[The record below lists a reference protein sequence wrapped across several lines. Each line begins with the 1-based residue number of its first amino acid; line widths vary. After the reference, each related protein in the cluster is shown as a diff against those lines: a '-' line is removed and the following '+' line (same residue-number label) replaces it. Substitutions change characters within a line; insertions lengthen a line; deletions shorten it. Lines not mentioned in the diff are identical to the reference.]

1 MEYRILWVGA
11 ISWLKN
17 GVFTPPVRY
26 PGIVSASAFQQA
38 MIEGLENQG
47 QSVRI
52 LSDSDV
58 FDGTRVIWNHNESNE
73 YDVRVAGKEN
83 RILRL
88 PVKTINLIKEIRKK
102 SIARQRD
109 VVVAYEM
116 HIPYLFVIRKL
127 KKEYNITT
135 ILICPDLTTYM
146 DVDIE
151 KKPIKWIFKIIENQ
165 MMKHLLK
172 YVDGYVFFTAQMAE
186 LFTGKLHKP
195 YTVVEGVLNEEKYDY
210 SACEKQQFIMHS
222 GSLHSKMGIEELVT
236 AFKEL
241 KDLKLDLLFFG
252 SGEMDE
258 YICQERKKDPRIKH
272 MGFVSPQELFSYE
285 KKASLLVNVRSP
297 KEEYTKY
304 SFPSKTFEFMASGT
318 PILSTDM
325 PGIPEEYKQNMI
337 IIPDNNKD
345 TIKSALSN
353 FFALS
358 EAEQIAIGMKA
369 QCFVRTEKN
378 AIKQSKKII
387 ELIEQLER

>member
-1 MEYRILWVGA
+1 MEYKILWVGA

-26 PGIVSASAFQQA
+26 PGIVSASTFQQA

-58 FDGTRVIWNHNESNE
+58 FDGTRVIWNHNKSNE

-102 SIARQRD
+102 GIARQRD

-116 HIPYLFVIRKL
+116 HIPYLFAIRKL

-135 ILICPDLTTYM
+135 ILICPDLTAYM

-151 KKPIKWIFKIIENQ
+151 KKPIKRIFKIIENQ

-210 SACEKQQFIMHS
+210 SACEKQPFIMHS

-241 KDLKLDLLFFG
+241 KDLKQDLLFFG

-258 YICQERKKDPRIKH
+258 YICQEGKKDPRIKH

-318 PILSTDM
+318 PVLSTDM

-358 EAEQIAIGMKA
+358 EAEQIAIGLKA
-369 QCFVRTEKN
+369 QRFVRTEKN